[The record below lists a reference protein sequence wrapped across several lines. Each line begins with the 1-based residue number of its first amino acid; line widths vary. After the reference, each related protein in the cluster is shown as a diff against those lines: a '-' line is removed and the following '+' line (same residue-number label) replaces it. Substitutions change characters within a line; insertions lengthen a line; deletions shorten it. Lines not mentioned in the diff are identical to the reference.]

1 MLVEVCILYV
11 CTLCTYVCTHV
22 LTSTSLIPCIAY
34 VIDGSGTGGAEQR
47 QQGTT
52 ASHGQTGA
60 ETTSFQH
67 RNDEG
72 EAEG

>member
-1 MLVEVCILYV
+1 MYTVRMY
-11 CTLCTYVCTHV
+11 CTYICVHACTC
-22 LTSTSLIPCIAY
+22 TSLIPRIAY

-60 ETTSFQH
+60 ETASFQH

-72 EAEG
+72 EAES